1 MEKMKC
7 EYKGD
12 KIGIEGEVGETACEI
27 CDNEATKVLRLIT
40 IPQSQCQ
47 TKLLFKHLCIC
58 QGHAEYLCND
68 AEFKWENLPN
78 TNPEE
83 EMKIRDS
90 HSKRGKE

>member
-47 TKLLFKHLCIC
+47 IK
-58 QGHAEYLCND
+58 
-68 AEFKWENLPN
+68 
-78 TNPEE
+78 
-83 EMKIRDS
+83 
-90 HSKRGKE
+90 

>member
-1 MEKMKC
+1 MKC